1 MRNSLLV
8 VALLL
13 ALPVIASAQD
23 EVPKVEIFGGY
34 SYLRA
39 DNATGLSSQQ
49 TSAATGTST
58 TTASTI
64 TTAPLDRDLNGFEV
78 SVTNN
83 LNGLLGIEA
92 SFSGHFTNAQV
103 NGSTLDRN
111 IYFVTVGPRLTLRRF
126 EKFTPFLHIMAG
138 MARQDVS
145 NQQNQTT
152 AAALG
157 LVNQSDTGLAFVAG
171 GGVDFNLNER
181 FALRLFQTD
190 YILTR
195 FSNRNGASSQ
205 LNQANF
211 RASTGLVVRFGEQ

>member
-34 SYLRA
+34 SYLRL

-49 TSAATGTST
+49 SAVGSTQQGATAGV
-58 TTASTI
+58 

-83 LNGLLGIEA
+83 LNSWLGIEA
-92 SFSGHFTNAQV
+92 SFSSHFTDAQV
-103 NGSTLDRN
+103 NGQLLDRDA
-111 IYFVTVGPRLTLRRF
+111 YLVTAGPRLSIRRF
-126 EKFTPFLHIMAG
+126 ERFTPFLHIMAG
-138 MARQDVS
+138 MARQDVAVQNAS
-145 NQQNQTT
+145 STVSTIGIINQQD
-152 AAALG
+152 
-157 LVNQSDTGLAFVAG
+157 SGLAFVVG
-171 GGVDFNLNER
+171 GGVDLNLNAR
-181 FALRLFQTD
+181 LGLRLIQTD

-195 FSNRNGASSQ
+195 FSNRNGASSE

-211 RASTGLVVRFGEQ
+211 RTSTGLVLKLGEQ

>member
-34 SYLRA
+34 SYLRL

-49 TSAATGTST
+49 SAVGSTQQGATAGV
-58 TTASTI
+58 

-83 LNGLLGIEA
+83 LNSWLGIEA
-92 SFSGHFTNAQV
+92 SFSSHFTDAQV
-103 NGSTLDRN
+103 NGQLLDRDA
-111 IYFVTVGPRLTLRRF
+111 YLVTAGPRLSIRRF
-126 EKFTPFLHIMAG
+126 ERFTPFLHIMAG
-138 MARQDVS
+138 MARQDVAVQNAS
-145 NQQNQTT
+145 TTLSTIGIINQQD
-152 AAALG
+152 
-157 LVNQSDTGLAFVAG
+157 SGLAFVVG
-171 GGVDFNLNER
+171 GGVDLNLNAR
-181 FALRLFQTD
+181 LGLRLIQTD

-195 FSNRNGASSQ
+195 FSNRNGASSE

-211 RASTGLVVRFGEQ
+211 RTSTGLVLKLGEQ